1 MERPYIEILLTEGRK
16 EDAFERYISKAEE
29 GPIKNRLIDSY
40 ILFVEGDP
48 SGNHKY
54 LAWMMGKMLDMMIE
68 RGVNYPDYHQN
79 GVLNLVQEFH
89 RNVQRLRKKD
99 INQYKTVKELDNA
112 IQALPKTKREEKLE
126 GADRIYEDDN
136 LLVVTPKTVKGS
148 CYYGAGS
155 KWCVAARDNNYF
167 EDYHSEGYL
176 YFIIWKLDMPQ
187 TMKEYQKIARY
198 IPHGHP
204 YETEGEYY
212 TARDRSISEY
222 RLEYDLFGR
231 TEEYNKNLGYVMATV
246 PERQKPYWSSWEN
259 AKIKIDTH
267 YAKNGINKPRQR
279 DINPMGDGDFGGD
292 DDLMDFDF

>member
-1 MERPYIEILLTEGRK
+1 
-16 EDAFERYISKAEE
+16 
-29 GPIKNRLIDSY
+29 
-40 ILFVEGDP
+40 
-48 SGNHKY
+48 
-54 LAWMMGKMLDMMIE
+54 
-68 RGVNYPDYHQN
+68 
-79 GVLNLVQEFH
+79 
-89 RNVQRLRKKD
+89 
-99 INQYKTVKELDNA
+99 
-112 IQALPKTKREEKLE
+112 
-126 GADRIYEDDN
+126 
-136 LLVVTPKTVKGS
+136 
-148 CYYGAGS
+148 
-155 KWCVAARDNNYF
+155 
-167 EDYHSEGYL
+167 
-176 YFIIWKLDMPQ
+176 MPQ